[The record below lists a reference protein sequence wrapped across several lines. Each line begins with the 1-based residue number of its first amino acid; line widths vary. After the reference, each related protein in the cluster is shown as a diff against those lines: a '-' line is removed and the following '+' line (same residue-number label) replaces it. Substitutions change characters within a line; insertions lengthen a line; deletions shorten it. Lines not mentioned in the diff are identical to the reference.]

1 MKARAL
7 LVGLGLCLL
16 LGQALL
22 QTILPPPVRPDLL
35 LVYALVLG
43 LRAGSSFSLV
53 LAFLAGFA
61 VDALSGAPPGL
72 YALLRGTACAATRAV
87 DGALYLR
94 AGGPWAV
101 YVGAYVVVDLLL
113 LGLCLAWFA
122 PEGAPPWSSLILRAP
137 GVVVSTALFAL
148 PVLALFRRI
157 ESESS
162 RDAGLGM
169 LAGSPRP

>member
-22 QTILPPPVRPDLL
+22 QTLLPQAVLPDLL
-35 LVYALVLG
+35 LVYALALG
-43 LRAGSSFSLV
+43 LRAGSSYSLA
-53 LAFLAGFA
+53 LAFLAGFV

-101 YVGAYVVVDLLL
+101 YVAGYVVVDLLL

-122 PEGAPPWSSLILRAP
+122 PEGAPSWGSLVLRAP
-137 GVVVSTALFAL
+137 GVAVASALFSI
-148 PVLALFRRI
+148 PIGALFRRI
-157 ESESS
+157 ERESS
-162 RDAGLGM
+162 REPGLGV

>member
-7 LVGLGLCLL
+7 LVGLGLGLL

-22 QTILPPPVRPDLL
+22 QTVVPQALLPDLL
-35 LVYALVLG
+35 LVYALALG
-43 LRAGSSFSLV
+43 LRAGSSYSLT

-101 YVGAYVVVDLLL
+101 YVAAYAVADLLL

-122 PEGAPPWSSLILRAP
+122 PEGAPPWSGLILRAP
-137 GVVVSTALFAL
+137 GVAVATAL
-148 PVLALFRRI
+148 LAIPILSLFRRI
-157 ESESS
+157 EGESS
-162 RDAGLGM
+162 RDAGLDL
-169 LAGSPRP
+169 LAGSSRS